1 MFKFIVLIC
10 LVLITVK
17 LCCADSVKP
26 VSPVTMSISQD
37 TLKTESMKTWTHFV
51 NAIKSIHINI
61 DKAQV
66 KSILRSVKTKTI
78 NGIKSIKNKIHIDS
92 TNTTNNKTLS
102 ILIK

>member
-17 LCCADSVKP
+17 LCCAESIKP

-37 TLKTESMKTWTHFV
+37 TLKTESIQTWSHFV

-78 NGIKSIKNKIHIDS
+78 KGIKSIKNKIHIDS
-92 TNTTNNKTLS
+92 TKTDNNKTLS
-102 ILIK
+102 IMIK